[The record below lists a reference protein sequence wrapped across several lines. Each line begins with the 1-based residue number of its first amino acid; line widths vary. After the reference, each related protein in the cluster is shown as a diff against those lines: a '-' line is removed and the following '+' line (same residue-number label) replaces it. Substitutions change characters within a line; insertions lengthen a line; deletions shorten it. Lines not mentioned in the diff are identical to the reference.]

1 MKRVRCPKC
10 DHFIQ
15 FDETKYAD
23 GQSLV
28 FVCDNCQKQFGIR
41 IGVSKLRAL
50 QKEENKGIAS
60 ALSEEQ
66 QAENA
71 GHVVAVENVFGFRQ
85 EHPLHLGD
93 NIIGRRNK
101 GDEIDI
107 PVETNDPSMDRRH
120 CILNVKRG
128 KSGNLIYTLRDNDSI
143 TGTFLMN
150 EILSPKDR
158 IRIEDGAI
166 ITLGATTLI
175 LHTV

>member
-50 QKEENKGIAS
+50 QKEENKGTAS

-66 QAENA
+66 QAENV

-150 EILSPKDR
+150 EILGPKDR

>member
-66 QAENA
+66 QAENV

-150 EILSPKDR
+150 EILGPKDR

>member
-1 MKRVRCPKC
+1 M
-10 DHFIQ
+10 
-15 FDETKYAD
+15 
-23 GQSLV
+23 V

-50 QKEENKGIAS
+50 QREESKGTAPTS
-60 ALSEEQ
+60 SEDTQ
-66 QAENA
+66 IENV
-71 GHVVAVENVFGFRQ
+71 GTIVAVENVFGFRQ

-107 PVETNDPSMDRRH
+107 AIETNDPSMDRRH
-120 CILNVKRG
+120 CILNIKRTKNG
-128 KSGNLIYTLRDNDSI
+128 TLKYSIRDNDSI
-143 TGTFLMN
+143 TGTFVMN
-150 EILSPKDR
+150 EILGPKDR
-158 IRIEDGAI
+158 MFIEDGSI

>member
-50 QKEENKGIAS
+50 QKEENKGLAS

-150 EILSPKDR
+150 EILGPKDR

>member
-15 FDETKYAD
+15 FDETKYTD

-50 QKEENKGIAS
+50 QKEESKAN

-66 QAENA
+66 QADSV
-71 GHVVAVENVFGFRQ
+71 GTIVAVENVFGFRQ

-93 NIIGRRNK
+93 NVIGRRNK
-101 GDEIDI
+101 GDEVDI
-107 PVETNDPSMDRRH
+107 PIETNDPSMDRRH
-120 CILNVKRG
+120 CIINVKRNKG
-128 KSGNLIYTLRDNDSI
+128 YGYIYTVRDNDSI
-143 TGTFLMN
+143 TGTFVMN
-150 EILSPKDR
+150 EILGAKDR
-158 IRIEDGAI
+158 LRIEDGTI

-175 LHTV
+175 LHDVKE